1 VAVDPLLLEMIC
13 INIDLPKNKLGK
25 ELKSR
30 FRFIEVDMY
39 RGVLRVHGA
48 ANETIQTVFITP
60 TFIQQISPII
70 KILKQSEY
78 LYRINGEI
86 RTLFELM
93 SLYDSYSPKV
103 QRFKGLGEMDAYML
117 GESTL
122 DVEKRTLIQYSSENV
137 ISDLEYIRERDNDK
151 NMIMAENELL

>member
-1 VAVDPLLLEMIC
+1 
-13 INIDLPKNKLGK
+13 
-25 ELKSR
+25 
-30 FRFIEVDMY
+30 
-39 RGVLRVHGA
+39 
-48 ANETIQTVFITP
+48 
-60 TFIQQISPII
+60 
-70 KILKQSEY
+70 
-78 LYRINGEI
+78 
-86 RTLFELM
+86 M

-137 ISDLEYIRERDNDK
+137 ISDLEYMRERDNDK